1 MSQFLPL
8 AVSTGGSPV
17 TTRENSRPSTPTPDY
32 IPGCFEGPEKTMEV
46 CFIPG
51 IGEEAGL
58 RQLSRKQLDFLCT
71 EAKCSILS
79 KISSAYMDAYVLS
92 ESSLFIYKHRYIMKT
107 CGTTTLLHCLDSLL
121 RFADEL
127 KMELMWV
134 GYSRKNLLFP
144 TQQAWP
150 HSNFGDEIE
159 YLNSHKVL
167 QDRLNGVAHI
177 LGPVTGDHWFVYVAD
192 NPPHMAALV
201 EAHQQQTKNKNKN
214 KNKSRDCLSQMQT
227 LEDNACPQNTDDA
240 KANANG
246 NAIST
251 VIKSKSTSC
260 LSSIPSGNGSGSSC
274 LDLTSS
280 MMTMEGITI
289 NMMMFD
295 LDQEVTKLFYQSPPS
310 SSPPEASS
318 SSSPSPTATSTPTS
332 APTSTSK
339 EEEVPEL
346 DSATAAAIGKRM
358 TKAAGIDH
366 LVPGATI
373 DESSFSPC
381 GYSMN
386 AILHDAYSTIHVTPE
401 QECSYA
407 SFETNTALRA
417 YSPLVRNALNVFR
430 PQRFV
435 LTMFADEVAYST
447 LQEGAVP
454 PPLSSR
460 ELFVPRIGMYRRTNL
475 SSTNIGV
482 DLNCTMACFTLV
494 TPVGVSDRDSGRGE
508 EGDGVGVGVGVSRNR
523 SDSSDSSEGKEDTE
537 EGWGEKGRGG
547 DVTDV
552 PTRRTRG
559 NTVDLTTPTPVTPV
573 SSGARAVP
581 GAVCV

>member
-1 MSQFLPL
+1 
-8 AVSTGGSPV
+8 
-17 TTRENSRPSTPTPDY
+17 
-32 IPGCFEGPEKTMEV
+32 MEV

-51 IGEEAGL
+51 IGQEKGL
-58 RQLSRKQLDFLCT
+58 RQLTRKQLDFLCT

-92 ESSLFIYKHRYIMKT
+92 ESSLFIYKHRCIMKT

-127 KMELMWV
+127 EMELMWV

-159 YLNSHKVL
+159 YLNSHKLL

-201 EAHQQQTKNKNKN
+201 EAHHRV
-214 KNKSRDCLSQMQT
+214 KSLRSNSPLSKSQH
-227 LEDNACPQNTDDA
+227 EDSYTTAP
-240 KANANG
+240 
-246 NAIST
+246 
-251 VIKSKSTSC
+251 VVKSKSASNF
-260 LSSIPSGNGSGSSC
+260 SSTISVIGPGSGGMGV
-274 LDLTSS
+274 DLASS

-295 LDQEVTKLFYQSPPS
+295 LDREVAKLFYQPS
-310 SSPPEASS
+310 E
-318 SSSPSPTATSTPTS
+318 TG
-332 APTSTSK
+332 
-339 EEEVPEL
+339 
-346 DSATAAAIGKRM
+346 DSAAAMGKRM
-358 TKAAGIDH
+358 TKAAGIDY

-373 DESSFSPC
+373 DECSFSPC

-401 QECSYA
+401 PECSYA
-407 SFETNTALRA
+407 SFETNTALRT

-435 LTMFADEVAYST
+435 LTMFADEVAYSA

-454 PPLSSR
+454 VPLSSK
-460 ELFVPRIGMYRRTNL
+460 ELFVPRIGTYRRTNL
-475 SSTNIGV
+475 SSTKIGV

-494 TPVGVSDRDSGRGE
+494 TPLEGENSGSGIWEKEGERSSSGGE
-508 EGDGVGVGVGVSRNR
+508 EWEN
-523 SDSSDSSEGKEDTE
+523 E
-537 EGWGEKGRGG
+537 E
-547 DVTDV
+547 DVTLAEGGV
-552 PTRRTRG
+552 TRRVRG
-559 NTVDLTTPTPVTPV
+559 NTVDLTIPC
-573 SSGARAVP
+573 SSPPLTAA
-581 GAVCV
+581 ATVCL

>member
-1 MSQFLPL
+1 MSQFSPL
-8 AVSTGGSPV
+8 MASTD
-17 TTRENSRPSTPTPDY
+17 TRENSPSTSAATPEY

-92 ESSLFIYKHRYIMKT
+92 ESSLFVYKHRYIMKT

-127 KMELMWV
+127 KMEVMWV

-150 HSNFGDEIE
+150 HSSFGDEIE
-159 YLNSHKVL
+159 YLKSHKVL

-201 EAHQQQTKNKNKN
+201 EAHQQAKRKNKNK
-214 KNKSRDCLSQMQT
+214 KNSTQTQT
-227 LEDNACPQNTDDA
+227 LEDHSTTTTSQQNVDSVGA
-240 KANANG
+240 
-246 NAIST
+246 
-251 VIKSKSTSC
+251 VIKSKSTSS
-260 LSSIPSGNGSGSSC
+260 LSSIPSGGSSGSGGS
-274 LDLTSS
+274 LDLASS

-295 LDQEVTKLFYQSPPS
+295 LDLEVTKLFYQSPPE
-310 SSPPEASS
+310 SSPPPSS
-318 SSSPSPTATSTPTS
+318 SSTTPTS
-332 APTSTSK
+332 GS
-339 EEEVPEL
+339 EEGPEVDP
-346 DSATAAAIGKRM
+346 ATAAAIGKRM

-401 QECSYA
+401 PECSYA

-435 LTMFADEVAYST
+435 LTMFADEIAYSA
-447 LQEGAVP
+447 LQEGGAVP
-454 PPLSSR
+454 SPLSSR

-494 TPVGVSDRDSGRGE
+494 TPVTVSVSDSGNTSGVQAQGKMGNTNEVAAKQQQQQREE
-508 EGDGVGVGVGVSRNR
+508 EGSSMCSGV
-523 SDSSDSSEGKEDTE
+523 EGQNEAED
-537 EGWGEKGRGG
+537 RDRALLGG
-547 DVTDV
+547 CH
-552 PTRRTRG
+552 RRARG
-559 NTVDLTTPTPVTPV
+559 NTVDLTTPSPLPIPLET
-573 SSGARAVP
+573 RAVAVA
-581 GAVCV
+581 GAVCM

>member
-1 MSQFLPL
+1 
-8 AVSTGGSPV
+8 VSTSEHSP
-17 TTRENSRPSTPTPDY
+17 SPTPEY
-32 IPGCFEGPEKTMEV
+32 IPGEFEGPEKTMEV

-51 IGEEAGL
+51 IGEENGL
-58 RQLSRKQLDFLCT
+58 RNLSRKQLDFLCT

-127 KMELMWV
+127 KMEVMWV

-159 YLNSHKVL
+159 YLNSHKLL

-201 EAHQQQTKNKNKN
+201 EAHRQAMSKSINKN
-214 KNKSRDCLSQMQT
+214 KNKSSSTLSLDDCEQSSVSPAAPAAQSASSADST
-227 LEDNACPQNTDDA
+227 STS
-240 KANANG
+240 
-246 NAIST
+246 IS
-251 VIKSKSTSC
+251 KSKSTSS
-260 LSSIPSGNGSGSSC
+260 LSSSSTSSSSGSSSSGGGGVD
-274 LDLTSS
+274 LDSS
-280 MMTMEGITI
+280 MMTMEGVTV

-295 LDQEVTKLFYQSPPS
+295 LDSEVSKVFYQPSSPPS
-310 SSPPEASS
+310 PSPS
-318 SSSPSPTATSTPTS
+318 SSSPS
-332 APTSTSK
+332 SK
-339 EEEVPEL
+339 EVAMGV
-346 DSATAAAIGKRM
+346 DMDTDAASIGKVM

-401 QECSYA
+401 PECSYA
-407 SFETNTALRA
+407 SFETNTTLRA

-435 LTMFADEVAYST
+435 LTMFADEVAYT
-447 LQEGAVP
+447 NLQEVP
-454 PPLSSR
+454 TSSR
-460 ELFVPRIGMYRRTNL
+460 EIFVPKIGMYRRTNL
-475 SSTNIGV
+475 SSTNIGT
-482 DLNCTMACFTLV
+482 DLNCTMACFSLV
-494 TPVGVSDRDSGRGE
+494 GGERVCKQLLPITIKTKVIEQEQEQEQQGVEGGRGE
-508 EGDGVGVGVGVSRNR
+508 ELLTSRAEGGGGGEELRRVR
-523 SDSSDSSEGKEDTE
+523 S
-537 EGWGEKGRGG
+537 
-547 DVTDV
+547 
-552 PTRRTRG
+552 
-559 NTVDLTTPTPVTPV
+559 NTVDLTTETKLMAG
-573 SSGARAVP
+573 S
-581 GAVCV
+581 